1 MGAAATTVV
10 PGAAALGPG
19 ALSSAGLPAGERNF
33 PGQGRA
39 ALLGLGPECR
49 RVPGA
54 SLTARGGVAGPG
66 GGGAESGRPEYPSR
80 VRAPAAGG
88 SGGPP
93 ACSHV
98 SPEAGQLSSVRSGPA
113 ASRAGVRGFAAC
125 HAPALWLR
133 CPERACEAG
142 TGFSALCDW
151 LAARSRLGWSH
162 GSANSDGRSPSRS
175 ICRGTQGAPQPPSH
189 CPLPC
194 SPQPGLLEEGEAW
207 REPLRC
213 DHKAKSLGEPCPQE
227 FSDWNINH

>member
-1 MGAAATTVV
+1 MV

-54 SLTARGGVAGPG
+54 SLTARRGVAGPG
-66 GGGAESGRPEYPSR
+66 GEGVQRAAAPSTPPESELRPRGAQEARLPAVTCLPKPANFQVCGPVRQPPGR
-80 VRAPAAGG
+80 G
-88 SGGPP
+88 SGGSQP
-93 ACSHV
+93 AM
-98 SPEAGQLSSVRSGPA
+98 P
-113 ASRAGVRGFAAC
+113 
-125 HAPALWLR
+125 PALWLR